1 MDMLEEGM
9 EVYFLVNGFTM
20 SGKVIQLE
28 GTKDHYTFRIEGY
41 GGCGGL
47 HVLDSSQLHHTI
59 FLSEEEA
66 QKYQHQEQMYLDSY
80 C

>member
-1 MDMLEEGM
+1 MLKEGM
-9 EVYFLVNGFTM
+9 QVYFLVNGVAM
-20 SGKVIQLE
+20 SGKVIDLKK
-28 GTKDHYTFRIEGY
+28 TKEHETFSIEGY

-47 HVLDSSQLHHTI
+47 HILDSSQIHHTI

-66 QKYQHQEQMYLDSY
+66 KKYQDQEQMYLDGH